1 MNPTLKAGAIVVR
14 SGLNEPEVLL
24 IYRGRQDDWSFPKGH
39 CEAGET
45 NEQTAI
51 RETLEE
57 TGIEIE
63 LHQTLPDYEYQ
74 NSKGQMLVAMF
85 LASPINEDQSTQIE
99 REQDQVEWVPASEV
113 ADRLTYQSLKDYFK
127 SVLIEVV
134 K

>member
-14 SGLNEPEVLL
+14 KGLNEPEVLM
-24 IYRGRQDDWSFPKGH
+24 IYRGKLDDWSFPKGH

-51 RETLEE
+51 REVLEE

-63 LHQTLPDYEYQ
+63 LYQVLPSYEYQ

-113 ADRLTYQSLKDYFK
+113 ADRLTYQSLKDYFS
-127 SVLIEVV
+127 SVLIEVI